1 MDTIT
6 VDIPVSYLLQLAVA
20 GKMGDGELLLA
31 IKQWAENKCIEHG
44 LKENMLTLLDK
55 RLKDMRTR
63 LTNIVGNDLMN
74 EIDVAIET
82 TFEKIKN
89 KVP

>member
-1 MDTIT
+1 MDTII

-44 LKENMLTLLDK
+44 LKENMLTLMDK
-55 RLKDMRTR
+55 RLEDMKSR
-63 LTNIVGNDLMN
+63 LANIVGNDYMN
-74 EIDVAIET
+74 EIATAISST
-82 TFEKIKN
+82 VEKLKN
-89 KVP
+89 KIA